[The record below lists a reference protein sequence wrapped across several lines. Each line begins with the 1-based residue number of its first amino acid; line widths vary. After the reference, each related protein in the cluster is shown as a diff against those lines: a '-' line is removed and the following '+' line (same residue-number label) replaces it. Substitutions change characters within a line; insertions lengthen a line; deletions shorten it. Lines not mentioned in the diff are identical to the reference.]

1 MPIIQ
6 SDIRRGRTE
15 AQLRQLASGLTRV
28 VAEAVGQPVDSIFLV
43 VREMPGSTSS
53 MLASTCPSTNPARM
67 AVIWPEKNNCASARH
82 AADPDLE
89 EDAMPFI
96 HVDLETGLTEEETID
111 LTQKIVEVTHDAIGS
126 AVGHINV
133 VIRDWPGANIVEA
146 GRSLAR
152 QRAT

>member
-1 MPIIQ
+1 
-6 SDIRRGRTE
+6 
-15 AQLRQLASGLTRV
+15 
-28 VAEAVGQPVDSIFLV
+28 
-43 VREMPGSTSS
+43 
-53 MLASTCPSTNPARM
+53 M

>member
-1 MPIIQ
+1 
-6 SDIRRGRTE
+6 
-15 AQLRQLASGLTRV
+15 
-28 VAEAVGQPVDSIFLV
+28 
-43 VREMPGSTSS
+43 
-53 MLASTCPSTNPARM
+53 M
-67 AVIWPEKNNCASARH
+67 AVIWPEKNNCASARG

-152 QRAT
+152 QRATGAARPEV

>member
-1 MPIIQ
+1 
-6 SDIRRGRTE
+6 
-15 AQLRQLASGLTRV
+15 
-28 VAEAVGQPVDSIFLV
+28 
-43 VREMPGSTSS
+43 
-53 MLASTCPSTNPARM
+53 
-67 AVIWPEKNNCASARH
+67 
-82 AADPDLE
+82 
-89 EDAMPFI
+89 MPFI

-133 VIRDWPGANIVEA
+133 VIRDWPSANIVEA